1 MKIFRRIQAGAAI
14 VALWTAVA
22 VSNSYEATGKEIF
35 ASIVL
40 ATLAGMVIV
49 NVLIERAKE
58 EGRAEC

>member
-1 MKIFRRIQAGAAI
+1 MKTFRRIQVGAAI
-14 VALWTAVA
+14 VALWTAIA

-35 ASIVL
+35 AGIVL

-58 EGRAEC
+58 ETK

>member
-58 EGRAEC
+58 EVK